1 MANKV
6 IVRSKKVEEVNGKDG
21 VELRRL
27 NAILEHK
34 DIQENELKHYGVLGM
49 KWGVRNGSAGS
60 SSGGSKGGGLKRLAD
75 KIFWTKEDEKNW
87 QDATKGM
94 STLKKVGIETLLG
107 RYYGTKAINAA
118 KAKAA
123 DPKEIMKKETR
134 ALRKKIASDF
144 AKKSDAELAAHE
156 AEFKAKYPGET
167 ARVGLKRA
175 LTAEGRAKN
184 VKMSNEYSSMLTK
197 RMEKMLNEVAA
208 DNLAGTKYKITSV
221 KGLDDWLPDFEITVD
236 D

>member
-123 DPKEIMKKETR
+123 DPKEVFKKETKR
-134 ALRKKIASDF
+134 LRKDMSDEF
-144 AKKSDAELAAHE
+144 AKRSDAVLKQHE
-156 AEFKAKYPGET
+156 SDFKAKYGNAASFSKALSRDKATRER
-167 ARVGLKRA
+167 ARELADIYTKT
-175 LTAEGRAKN
+175 LTKNMEKTFTDIANEKMAGTSYGIRN
-184 VKMSNEYSSMLTK
+184 VKGFN
-197 RMEKMLNEVAA
+197 
-208 DNLAGTKYKITSV
+208 DFQ
-221 KGLDDWLPDFEITVD
+221 PDFEIYIKD
-236 D
+236 